1 MIARVA
7 TEVSVGRLFDY
18 RVPDALAP
26 RLAVGQRVRV
36 PFGGRTLSAYV
47 VALDERDAAPAPGPS
62 DLFGMSDR
70 SDGSDRSD
78 VSRPERLRAILAIE
92 DETPFLSP
100 VLLELARW
108 MADYTCATYELALRC
123 MLPAAVR
130 NRTVKAKERLYVT
143 PCEGTFDLTP
153 RQAELLANLRRVG
166 GGWLNSLTRE
176 FACTPQTLKTLA
188 EKGAAV
194 IAARQMRRDPLA
206 NRTVLPTRPL
216 PLMPEQAAALAQ
228 VIAAVDAGAVARGA
242 KAGSADGPSANA
254 AQGSDSESGARAS
267 PPADAD
273 AWAAAGRSP
282 GVSPAGGDARAPDL
296 AHAKCGPDRAHEGG
310 ANALP
315 LSFPGIIH
323 GEPGAEAYWH
333 SRGYVPHFDYPG
345 LVQFITFRLV
355 DSLPA
360 SVIDA
365 WKSELGIV
373 STGPMSASLNEKL
386 FRRIACYEDAGHG
399 ACHLRQPEIAQ
410 EIVEV
415 LQHGDGTKYRLVA
428 WSIMPNHV
436 HALIEVEQA
445 DSVAQIVHDWKSV
458 SAHRI
463 NRRLGLKG
471 ALWQTEYFDRYVRDP
486 NHFRAVVEY
495 IRTNRGIQSGERT
508 DLCVAQGESP
518 ESGARASPPAGETSS
533 DLPAT
538 VHASAFAGGDARA
551 PDLVHIR
558 APAPPKPVLLFGVTG
573 SGKTEVY
580 LQAIAHALQR
590 GLGAIVLVP
599 EIALTPQT
607 VQRFAS
613 RFGARIAVLHSALSD
628 GERYDEWHRIRNGEA
643 VVVVGPRSAVFAPV
657 RNLGLIVVDEEHE
670 PSYKQDEAPRYNARD
685 AAVMRGWMERCAVV
699 LGSATPAMESWLNV
713 EKGKYVVAHLTRRVA
728 GRPMPRVNIVDMRV
742 ETAKAGHVQ
751 IFSGVLLEALKLRL
765 ERGEQ
770 SILFLNRRGYATSLV
785 CPKCGAVAE
794 CPSCS
799 VAYTYHQADTCLRC
813 HICGGW
819 RPLPEVCPGCGD
831 PAFKFTGFGTQ
842 RVEIALKRCFPQAQV
857 LRMDADVTARKNSHD
872 ELLAVFKSG
881 RADILIGTQ
890 MIAKGLDF
898 PNVTLVGVLA
908 ADASLH
914 MPDFRAAE
922 RTYQLLAQVS
932 GRAGRAELPG
942 EVFVQ
947 TFSPDH
953 PAVRAAASD
962 EGFAPF
968 AAAEL
973 AERRS
978 GGYPPYTHLVCVT
991 CKGPDEAKVRFVAE
1005 SVERGLRRALAGTNV
1020 LLSEACPA
1028 PLAKAKDHYRY
1039 QLLLRAPTARAITRP
1054 LRALLAGTRLAPDV
1068 ALAIDVDALSLM

>member
-1 MIARVA
+1 
-7 TEVSVGRLFDY
+7 
-18 RVPDALAP
+18 
-26 RLAVGQRVRV
+26 
-36 PFGGRTLSAYV
+36 
-47 VALDERDAAPAPGPS
+47 
-62 DLFGMSDR
+62 
-70 SDGSDRSD
+70 
-78 VSRPERLRAILAIE
+78 
-92 DETPFLSP
+92 
-100 VLLELARW
+100 
-108 MADYTCATYELALRC
+108 
-123 MLPAAVR
+123 
-130 NRTVKAKERLYVT
+130 
-143 PCEGTFDLTP
+143 
-153 RQAELLANLRRVG
+153 
-166 GGWLNSLTRE
+166 
-176 FACTPQTLKTLA
+176 
-188 EKGAAV
+188 
-194 IAARQMRRDPLA
+194 
-206 NRTVLPTRPL
+206 
-216 PLMPEQAAALAQ
+216 
-228 VIAAVDAGAVARGA
+228 
-242 KAGSADGPSANA
+242 
-254 AQGSDSESGARAS
+254 
-267 PPADAD
+267 
-273 AWAAAGRSP
+273 
-282 GVSPAGGDARAPDL
+282 
-296 AHAKCGPDRAHEGG
+296 
-310 ANALP
+310 
-315 LSFPGIIH
+315 
-323 GEPGAEAYWH
+323 
-333 SRGYVPHFDYPG
+333 
-345 LVQFITFRLV
+345 
-355 DSLPA
+355 
-360 SVIDA
+360 
-365 WKSELGIV
+365 
-373 STGPMSASLNEKL
+373 
-386 FRRIACYEDAGHG
+386 
-399 ACHLRQPEIAQ
+399 
-410 EIVEV
+410 
-415 LQHGDGTKYRLVA
+415 
-428 WSIMPNHV
+428 
-436 HALIEVEQA
+436 
-445 DSVAQIVHDWKSV
+445 
-458 SAHRI
+458 
-463 NRRLGLKG
+463 
-471 ALWQTEYFDRYVRDP
+471 
-486 NHFRAVVEY
+486 
-495 IRTNRGIQSGERT
+495 
-508 DLCVAQGESP
+508 
-518 ESGARASPPAGETSS
+518 
-533 DLPAT
+533 
-538 VHASAFAGGDARA
+538 
-551 PDLVHIR
+551 
-558 APAPPKPVLLFGVTG
+558 
-573 SGKTEVY
+573 
-580 LQAIAHALQR
+580 
-590 GLGAIVLVP
+590 VLVP

-628 GERYDEWHRIRNGEA
+628 GERYDEWHRIRSGEA

-685 AAVMRGWMERCAVV
+685 VAVMRGWLERCAVV

-713 EKGKYVVAHLTRRVA
+713 EKGKYVAAHLTRRVA

-751 IFSGVLLEALKLRL
+751 IFSAVLLEAIKLRL

-819 RPLPEVCPGCGD
+819 RPLPEACPGCGD
-831 PAFKFTGFGTQ
+831 RAFKFTGFGTQ
-842 RVEIALKRCFPQAQV
+842 RVEIALKRCFPQARV

-872 ELLAVFKSG
+872 ELLADFKSG

-942 EVFVQ
+942 EVYVQ

-973 AERRS
+973 AERRA
-978 GGYPPYTHLVCVT
+978 GGYPPYTHLACVT
-991 CKGPDEAKVRFVAE
+991 FKGPDEAKVRFVAE

-1054 LRALLAGTRLAPDV
+1054 LCALLAKTRLAPDV

>member
-242 KAGSADGPSANA
+242 KAGGADGPSANA
-254 AQGSDSESGARAS
+254 AQGSDS
-267 PPADAD
+267 
-273 AWAAAGRSP
+273 
-282 GVSPAGGDARAPDL
+282 
-296 AHAKCGPDRAHEGG
+296 
-310 ANALP
+310 
-315 LSFPGIIH
+315 
-323 GEPGAEAYWH
+323 
-333 SRGYVPHFDYPG
+333 
-345 LVQFITFRLV
+345 
-355 DSLPA
+355 
-360 SVIDA
+360 
-365 WKSELGIV
+365 
-373 STGPMSASLNEKL
+373 
-386 FRRIACYEDAGHG
+386 
-399 ACHLRQPEIAQ
+399 
-410 EIVEV
+410 
-415 LQHGDGTKYRLVA
+415 
-428 WSIMPNHV
+428 
-436 HALIEVEQA
+436 
-445 DSVAQIVHDWKSV
+445 
-458 SAHRI
+458 
-463 NRRLGLKG
+463 
-471 ALWQTEYFDRYVRDP
+471 
-486 NHFRAVVEY
+486 
-495 IRTNRGIQSGERT
+495 
-508 DLCVAQGESP
+508 

-551 PDLVHIR
+551 PDLVHVR

-819 RPLPEVCPGCGD
+819 RPVPETCPGCGD

-898 PNVTLVGVLA
+898 PNVTLVGVLS
-908 ADASLH
+908 ADMSLH

-1039 QLLLRAPTARAITRP
+1039 QLLLRAPTARAVTRP
-1054 LRALLAGTRLAPDV
+1054 LRALLAKTRLAPDV

>member
-18 RVPDALAP
+18 RVPDTLAA

-36 PFGGRTLSAYV
+36 PFGGRTVAAYV
-47 VALDERDAAPAPGPS
+47 VEIVADAAPESGSA
-62 DLFGMSDR
+62 DLFGW

-78 VSRPERLRAILAIE
+78 APDVACQGRLRTVIAIE
-92 DETPFLSP
+92 DATPFLSP
-100 VLLELARW
+100 VLLKLARW
-108 MADYTCATYELALRC
+108 MADYTCATLELALRC

-130 NRTVKAKERLYVT
+130 SRTVKAKERLYVT

-166 GGWLNSLTRE
+166 GGWMHGLTRE
-176 FACTPQTLKTLA
+176 FSCTPQTLKALA

-228 VIAAVDAGAVARGA
+228 IITAVDAGARAR
-242 KAGSADGPSANA
+242 AGGADG
-254 AQGSDSESGARAS
+254 
-267 PPADAD
+267 
-273 AWAAAGRSP
+273 
-282 GVSPAGGDARAPDL
+282 SPAIQTSHHADGAVRAP
-296 AHAKCGPDRAHEGG
+296 GP
-310 ANALP
+310 
-315 LSFPGIIH
+315 
-323 GEPGAEAYWH
+323 
-333 SRGYVPHFDYPG
+333 V
-345 LVQFITFRLV
+345 
-355 DSLPA
+355 
-360 SVIDA
+360 
-365 WKSELGIV
+365 
-373 STGPMSASLNEKL
+373 
-386 FRRIACYEDAGHG
+386 
-399 ACHLRQPEIAQ
+399 
-410 EIVEV
+410 
-415 LQHGDGTKYRLVA
+415 
-428 WSIMPNHV
+428 
-436 HALIEVEQA
+436 
-445 DSVAQIVHDWKSV
+445 
-458 SAHRI
+458 
-463 NRRLGLKG
+463 
-471 ALWQTEYFDRYVRDP
+471 
-486 NHFRAVVEY
+486 
-495 IRTNRGIQSGERT
+495 
-508 DLCVAQGESP
+508 
-518 ESGARASPPAGETSS
+518 
-533 DLPAT
+533 
-538 VHASAFAGGDARA
+538 
-551 PDLVHIR
+551 
-558 APAPPKPVLLFGVTG
+558 PPKPVLLFGVTG

-590 GLGAIVLVP
+590 GMGAIVLVP

-628 GERYDEWHRIRNGEA
+628 GERYDEWHRIRSGEA

-657 RNLGLIVVDEEHE
+657 KNLGLIVVDEEHE

-685 AAVMRGWMERCAVV
+685 VAVMRGWLERCAVV

-713 EKGKYVVAHLTRRVA
+713 EKGKYVAARLTQRVA

-751 IFSGVLLEALKLRL
+751 IFSSVLLEALKLRL

-842 RVEIALKRCFPQAQV
+842 RVEIALKRCFPQAEV

-872 ELLAVFKSG
+872 ELLAIFKSG

-898 PNVTLVGVLA
+898 SNVTLVGVLA

-991 CKGPDEAKVRFVAE
+991 FKGPDEAKVRFVAE
-1005 SVERGLRRALAGTNV
+1005 SVERGLRRVLADSNV

-1028 PLAKAKDHYRY
+1028 PLAKAKGHYRY
-1039 QLLLRAPTARAITRP
+1039 QLLLRAPTVRAITRP
-1054 LRALLAGTRLAPDV
+1054 LRALLAKTRPAPDV
-1068 ALAIDVDALSLM
+1068 ALAIDVDALSMM

>member
-1 MIARVA
+1 MIVRVA
-7 TEVSVGRLFDY
+7 TEVSVGQLFDY

-26 RLAVGQRVRV
+26 RLAVGQRVHV
-36 PFGGRTLSAYV
+36 PFGGRTISAYV
-47 VALDERDAAPAPGPS
+47 VEIAAAAPSDPAVPDLFNQADQADQS
-62 DLFGMSDR
+62 DLPSLSATR
-70 SDGSDRSD
+70 
-78 VSRPERLRAILAIE
+78 RLRAILAIE

-108 MADYTCATYELALRC
+108 MADYTCTTFELTLRC

-130 NRTVKAKERLYVT
+130 SRTVKAKERLYVT
-143 PCEGTFDLTP
+143 PCEGIFDLTS

-166 GGWLNSLTRE
+166 GGWLYGLTRE

-194 IAARQMRRDPLA
+194 IEARQMRRDPLA

-216 PLMPEQAAALAQ
+216 PLMPEQAAALKLI
-228 VIAAVDAGAVARGA
+228 IAAVD
-242 KAGSADGPSANA
+242 
-254 AQGSDSESGARAS
+254 
-267 PPADAD
+267 
-273 AWAAAGRSP
+273 
-282 GVSPAGGDARAPDL
+282 AGGDARAPDL
-296 AHAKCGPDRAHEGG
+296 
-310 ANALP
+310 
-315 LSFPGIIH
+315 
-323 GEPGAEAYWH
+323 
-333 SRGYVPHFDYPG
+333 
-345 LVQFITFRLV
+345 
-355 DSLPA
+355 
-360 SVIDA
+360 
-365 WKSELGIV
+365 
-373 STGPMSASLNEKL
+373 
-386 FRRIACYEDAGHG
+386 
-399 ACHLRQPEIAQ
+399 
-410 EIVEV
+410 
-415 LQHGDGTKYRLVA
+415 
-428 WSIMPNHV
+428 
-436 HALIEVEQA
+436 
-445 DSVAQIVHDWKSV
+445 
-458 SAHRI
+458 
-463 NRRLGLKG
+463 
-471 ALWQTEYFDRYVRDP
+471 
-486 NHFRAVVEY
+486 
-495 IRTNRGIQSGERT
+495 
-508 DLCVAQGESP
+508 
-518 ESGARASPPAGETSS
+518 
-533 DLPAT
+533 
-538 VHASAFAGGDARA
+538 
-551 PDLVHIR
+551 
-558 APAPPKPVLLFGVTG
+558 PPKPVLLFGVTG

-643 VVVVGPRSAVFAPV
+643 AVVVGPRSAVFAPV
-657 RNLGLIVVDEEHE
+657 KNLGLIVVDEEHE

-685 AAVMRGWMERCAVV
+685 VAVMRGWMERCAVV

-713 EKGKYVVAHLTRRVA
+713 EKGKYVAAHLTQRVA
-728 GRPMPRVNIVDMRV
+728 GRPMPRVHIVDMRI
-742 ETAKAGHVQ
+742 ETAKTGHVQ
-751 IFSGVLLEALKLRL
+751 IFSSVLLEALRLRL

-819 RPLPEVCPGCGD
+819 RPPPDVCPDCGD

-842 RVEIALKRCFPQAQV
+842 RVESALKRCLPQARL
-857 LRMDADVTARKNSHD
+857 LRMDADVTTRKNSHD
-872 ELLAVFKSG
+872 ELLAIFKSG

-898 PNVTLVGVLA
+898 PNVTLVGVLV
-908 ADASLH
+908 ADTSLH

-942 EVFVQ
+942 EVYVQ

-953 PAVRAAASD
+953 PAVQAAASD

-968 AAAEL
+968 AAVEL
-973 AERRS
+973 AERKS
-978 GGYPPYTHLVCVT
+978 GGYPPYTRLVCVT
-991 CKGPDEAKVRFVAE
+991 FKGPDEAKVRFVAE
-1005 SVERGLRRALAGTNV
+1005 SVERELRRALADAPV
-1020 LLSEACPA
+1020 KLSEACPA

-1039 QLLLRAPTARAITRP
+1039 QLLLRAPTVRAMTHP
-1054 LRALLAGTRLAPDV
+1054 LRALLAKLRTAADV
-1068 ALAIDVDALSLM
+1068 SLAIDVDALSLM